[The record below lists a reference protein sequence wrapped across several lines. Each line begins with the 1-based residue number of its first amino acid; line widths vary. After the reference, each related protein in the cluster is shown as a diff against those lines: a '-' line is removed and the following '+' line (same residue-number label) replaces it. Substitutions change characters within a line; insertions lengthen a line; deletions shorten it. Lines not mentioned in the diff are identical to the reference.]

1 MSTAA
6 VNRFPV
12 ATGATARALPGI
24 TPGTGPSRKARTPL
38 SLVRSAPRKR
48 RAPFVV
54 LCFGIL
60 AVALMAVLVLNISV
74 STAQYQLVQLRS
86 EQSTLTKQNQDL
98 TQQVQNFDAP
108 QNLAAKATELGMVA
122 STGKGQIDLST
133 LTVTGKAK
141 PAVKGDAPGAVI
153 AAPAVAGQLS
163 VVPPATVKEPLA
175 NRKPAAAADAGRS
188 APQLPRRRR
197 PPRTGRRG
205 RAGPGRPPPR
215 PHRRSNSTEAPFPPP
230 RRRSRDSNAGRTTSQ
245 ASSKEIIVAQNTG
258 KARKAKVPNATRRL
272 RLGLGVMLTLLL
284 VVGGK
289 LFLVQ
294 GLDVGGM
301 AEAALQNR
309 LTPIELPGRTR
320 QHPGRQRHRPGQQRD
335 PLQRRRG
342 PDGQHQDRDVPP
354 AGAGGRQGRARQGLP
369 GPGHLRARRRAGHGP
384 RTRSRTP

>member
-24 TPGTGPSRKARTPL
+24 TPGTGPARKARTPL
-38 SLVRSAPRKR
+38 SLVRSTPQKR

-54 LCFGIL
+54 LCFGLL

-122 STGKGQIDLST
+122 STAKGQIDLST

-175 NRKPAAAADAGRS
+175 NRKPAVPAASADEPAAA
-188 APQLPRRRR
+188 AP
-197 PPRTGRRG
+197 
-205 RAGPGRPPPR
+205 A
-215 PHRRSNSTEAPFPPP
+215 A
-230 RRRSRDSNAGRTTSQ
+230 A
-245 ASSKEIIVAQNTG
+245 AA
-258 KARKAKVPNATRRL
+258 AKPA
-272 RLGLGVMLTLLL
+272 
-284 VVGGK
+284 
-289 LFLVQ
+289 
-294 GLDVGGM
+294 
-301 AEAALQNR
+301 AEAV
-309 LTPIELPGRTR
+309 P
-320 QHPGRQRHRPGQQRD
+320 
-335 PLQRRRG
+335 
-342 PDGQHQDRDVPP
+342 VPP
-354 AGAGGRQGRARQGLP
+354 AKPAVELHGGSVPAPAQKVP
-369 GPGHLRARRRAGHGP
+369 GQ
-384 RTRSRTP
+384 

>member
-12 ATGATARALPGI
+12 AAGATARVLPGV

-38 SLVRSAPRKR
+38 SLVRSTPQKR

-54 LCFGIL
+54 LCFGLL

-122 STGKGQIDLST
+122 STAKGQIDLST

-175 NRKPAAAADAGRS
+175 NRKPAAAPAAAAAAA
-188 APQLPRRRR
+188 AP
-197 PPRTGRRG
+197 
-205 RAGPGRPPPR
+205 AA
-215 PHRRSNSTEAPFPPP
+215 EAVPVTPAKPAVELHGGSVP
-230 RRRSRDSNAGRTTSQ
+230 AP
-245 ASSKEIIVAQNTG
+245 AQ
-258 KARKAKVPNATRRL
+258 KVP
-272 RLGLGVMLTLLL
+272 
-284 VVGGK
+284 
-289 LFLVQ
+289 
-294 GLDVGGM
+294 
-301 AEAALQNR
+301 
-309 LTPIELPGRTR
+309 
-320 QHPGRQRHRPGQQRD
+320 GQ
-335 PLQRRRG
+335 
-342 PDGQHQDRDVPP
+342 
-354 AGAGGRQGRARQGLP
+354 
-369 GPGHLRARRRAGHGP
+369 
-384 RTRSRTP
+384 